1 MFYSCFFF
9 VSLDKRLKPGKA
21 VDSLEKKRLK
31 RKLSKSKLRQKR
43 KAEKQQQ
50 SADNKISSPSEKKS
64 TAVKKPVFNKEGNV
78 VFSKFEFS
86 DKQSSGD
93 KQKSGVITGKNY
105 KVLLDQV
112 EKQKSKIRKVKET
125 NPDKAKSMEEKLKW
139 KSALSKAE
147 GVKVRDNPELLKKS
161 LKKHEKKKEYS
172 RQKWDDREKNVAQ
185 QMKQRQDK
193 RAKNIAKKKEGR
205 KENKIKLAKKRGRV
219 VI

>member
-1 MFYSCFFF
+1 LI
-9 VSLDKRLKPGKA
+9 VDKRLKPGKA
-21 VDSLEKKRLK
+21 IDSVDKKRLK

-43 KAEKQQQ
+43 KAEKH
-50 SADNKISSPSEKKS
+50 SVDNKIYTPGEKNS
-64 TAVKKPVFNKEGNV
+64 TAESKPVFNKEGNV

-86 DKQSSGD
+86 NSKNSSD
-93 KQKSGVITGKNY
+93 KQKLGIHTGKNY
-105 KVLLDQV
+105 TVLLDQV
-112 EKQKSKIRKVKET
+112 EKQKSKIQKVQET
-125 NPDKAKSMEEKLKW
+125 NPAKAKSMEEKLKW
-139 KSALSKAE
+139 KTALSKAE

-161 LKKHEKKKEYS
+161 MKKQEKKKEYS
-172 RQKWDDREKNVAQ
+172 RHKWDDREKHLAQ